1 MKSLDKF
8 RVEEISSIETQDCY
22 GGRLFEYG
30 SLMDTICTV
39 VAKESYEAFNDFL
52 DK

>member
-1 MKSLDKF
+1 MKNIEKF
-8 RVEEISSIETQDCY
+8 RVEEISTFETKDCN
-22 GGRLFEYG
+22 GGRLFAYG